1 MKYETYIVKLKLR
14 TQEHQE
20 YKQFTFVLFT
30 WKKKNLQPVVSYK
43 NIFKIITGVS
53 VVQYFNNISLYA
65 YRLRYWHKEG
75 HEES

>member
-14 TQEHQE
+14 TQEHQDTNSSLLCFSHE
-20 YKQFTFVLFT
+20 K
-30 WKKKNLQPVVSYK
+30 KKKNLQPVVSYK

-65 YRLRYWHKEG
+65 YRLRY
-75 HEES
+75 